1 MEADDAPFTHFL
13 CQCSIVRVFKA
24 TATQTKEK
32 SEQTLESLRI
42 KLGTSSP
49 EGNALTNCATHLL
62 LSFLSGS
69 VFTLITRTKGT
80 CFRYWFLELLLHLT
94 DRIMEAMDGK
104 NLIAL
109 VLLDLS
115 EAFDSIQHRK
125 LLLKLSR
132 LGASPSTVNWCRSY
146 LSGRSQ
152 FVRIASILSDPQPI
166 THGIPQGAIISPL
179 LFCI

>member
-1 MEADDAPFTHFL
+1 
-13 CQCSIVRVFKA
+13 
-24 TATQTKEK
+24 
-32 SEQTLESLRI
+32 
-42 KLGTSSP
+42 
-49 EGNALTNCATHLL
+49 
-62 LSFLSGS
+62 
-69 VFTLITRTKGT
+69 
-80 CFRYWFLELLLHLT
+80 
-94 DRIMEAMDGK
+94 MEAMDGK

-132 LGASPSTVNWCRSY
+132 LGASPSTVNWFRSY